1 MFTIDSKGHVFLDLA
16 NHGTPASV
24 SFVIDALA
32 ASQYADFA
40 IHTDAINAF
49 FKQDPQPNTL
59 LVATKTDAT
68 LEIKI
73 ADDKMTATGYLKTAQ
88 GGKMMSLDAGKAL
101 LVKSGVSR
109 GYKQALLE
117 SLLAKQF
124 ELSPGDTVHAT
135 IAQGRPATNGTD
147 AQLEK
152 QVTTLSERLR
162 QPKELEDGR
171 VDHRDFGKLASVT
184 KGTVLIKVTPETQG
198 TEGFN
203 VIGDSLPPSPGQAI
217 TLSAGEGTLIPDDN
231 PHALIAACDG
241 VPIDTANGMRVD
253 DIFTVD
259 EVCVK
264 TGHIDFDGSILIT
277 KGVDPSMKVT
287 AKGDINILGTVDGAE
302 ITALGNISVKGG
314 IIGHLDHDAHQLTTK
329 VTCGGDLT
337 LGHAQYACLSANN
350 ISVERLVSHCE
361 LTAKNSIKIA
371 EGKKGKG
378 IGKFIGGK
386 ILDAKH
392 VIAAEIGSESG
403 AKVEI
408 TMMQAAHQL
417 IAKHETLLEQLSAAD
432 THLFELTAKQV
443 AVDRLGNSKQ
453 KKALQAKVDTAS
465 KHWMMQSEKIEGL
478 LAKFDDALHFLLE
491 HSDIKISQTLHPG
504 VEFKL
509 FNKTLKTSRTYPAC
523 RVTLQ
528 DNNIHIEI
536 SSSNQV

>member
-16 NHGTPASV
+16 NHGTPASA

-40 IHTDAINAF
+40 IQTDEISAF

-68 LEIKI
+68 LEIEI
-73 ADDKMTATGYLKTAQ
+73 ADDKMSATGKLTTAQ
-88 GGKMMSLDAGKAL
+88 GGKMMSLDAGKAQ

-124 ELSPGDTVHAT
+124 ELSAGETAQAV

-147 AQLEK
+147 AKLEK
-152 QVTTLSERLR
+152 QVITFSERLR
-162 QPKELEDGR
+162 QPKELENGR
-171 VDHRDFGKLASVT
+171 VDLRDFGKLASVT
-184 KGTVLIKVTPETQG
+184 KGTTLIKIIPETAG
-198 TEGFN
+198 SDGFN
-203 VIGDSLPPSPGQAI
+203 VIGD
-217 TLSAGEGTLIPDDN
+217 TLAATAGNPTELVAGEGAQIRDDN
-231 PHALIAACDG
+231 PYELVATCDG
-241 VPIDTANGMRVD
+241 VPIDIPNGMRVD
-253 DIFTVD
+253 DIFIVD
-259 EVCVK
+259 EVSVK

-277 KGVDPSMKVT
+277 NGVDPCMKVK

-302 ITALGNISVKGG
+302 VSALGNISVKGG
-314 IIGHLDHDAHQLTTK
+314 IIGHLNHEAHQLTTK
-329 VTCGGDLT
+329 VKCKGDLT
-337 LGHAQYACLSANN
+337 LGHAQYASLSANN
-350 ISVERLVSHCE
+350 IIVERLVSHCE

-417 IAKHETLLEQLSAAD
+417 IAKHEALLDQLTAAD

-443 AVDRLGNSKQ
+443 AVARLSDSKQ
-453 KKALQAKVDTAS
+453 KETLQAKVDTAS

-478 LAKFDDALHFLLE
+478 LAKFDDALHFLLK
-491 HSDIKISQTLHPG
+491 HSDVKISQTLNPG